1 MYFTAIADKQIFS
14 NSIGKIKKKKK
25 KQNKTQTFV
34 TAVCFNIILSNKR
47 SK

>member
-25 KQNKTQTFV
+25 KTKQNTNLRYCCLF
-34 TAVCFNIILSNKR
+34 
-47 SK
+47 